1 MSSSGKGSGAGSR
14 ASAGVPWF
22 SLAASA
28 SGSFSKPC
36 TPGYRERMGWL
47 VGEGRGSLGL
57 VVGWMGKND
66 LFLVHL
72 SGLLCRNPS
81 SFCKIVAWE
90 NVSNLL
96 IGFVLIGTA
105 ETRRCLGNKWVIAMW
120 TFSCRVKAISST
132 PVYISQMLFPQVAKK
147 IREVLYVLQSKRVHK
162 SFCKNKLKG

>member
-1 MSSSGKGSGAGSR
+1 MLPSFISSSGKGSGAGSR

-57 VVGWMGKND
+57 VVGY

-72 SGLLCRNPS
+72 RELLSQNPS
-81 SFCKIVAWE
+81 SSCTVVAWE
-90 NVSNLL
+90 NVSTLL
-96 IGFVLIGTA
+96 IDLYSSERPRHAVAWATSGSSQCGPSPVGSRQFQVHLYTFP
-105 ETRRCLGNKWVIAMW
+105 RCFLPKWL
-120 TFSCRVKAISST
+120 T
-132 PVYISQMLFPQVAKK
+132 K
-147 IREVLYVLQSKRVHK
+147 IMEVL
-162 SFCKNKLKG
+162 